1 MQELNL
7 TDKNA
12 STGGCGCGGCGCGG
26 CGCGGGNAAQ
36 NSQAAVDA
44 ETVTELSVT
53 GMTCGHCVNSVTE
66 ELSGLAGVSA
76 VEVELVAGGT
86 SKVTV
91 RSDAPLRNDDVRAAI
106 DEAGYALA

>member
-26 CGCGGGNAAQ
+26 GSAAQ
-36 NSQAAVDA
+36 NSQAAVGA